1 MTAMHGGHVRGPLF
15 LPIAR
20 DGGGSEISPMAV
32 EFGCCRARIW
42 RLSGKC
48 CL

>member
-20 DGGGSEISPMAV
+20 DGGGSGM
-32 EFGCCRARIW
+32 
-42 RLSGKC
+42 LSRKN
-48 CL
+48 LKAIREMLFNNVTTQ